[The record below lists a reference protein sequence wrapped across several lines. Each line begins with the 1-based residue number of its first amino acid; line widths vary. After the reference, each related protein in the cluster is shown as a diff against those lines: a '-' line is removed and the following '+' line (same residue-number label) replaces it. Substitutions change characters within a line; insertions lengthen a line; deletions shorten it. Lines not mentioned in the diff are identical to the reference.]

1 MIAKINEMF
10 VYSKSILQNFGST
23 YSGIYLALFGLFFFF
38 LYFKRIDLSIKSY
51 TAYMLGFLVLFFVPG
66 CIPLINFMTG
76 VDLSVDTYMMFPT
89 IIVMIIAFVT
99 LVLYLK
105 EDSEKNGGKYYVIKA
120 SAVFLLLI
128 FVEASV
134 PLQIDFTEFSL
145 PKWDGKYAST
155 VSDITEIVGEQSVM
169 LPSELQSAM
178 KRHQWNLNMP
188 ISDTTDYDED
198 ATSVF
203 QNAYGYAV
211 TYVVVKEK
219 KQLDVSNQDTLVE
232 LASVFHYGYITKTG
246 GYLIFALS

>member
-1 MIAKINEMF
+1 MMAKINEF
-10 VYSKSILQNFGST
+10 FTYTKWNLQSFGST

-38 LYFKRIDLSIKSY
+38 LFFKRRDRSIKSY
-51 TAYMLGFLVLFFVPG
+51 TAYMLGFIVLFFAPG
-66 CIPLINFMTG
+66 CISLINYITG
-76 VDLSVDTYMMFPT
+76 VDLSTETYMMFPT
-89 IIVMIIAFVT
+89 IIVTIIAFVT
-99 LVLYLK
+99 LVVYLK
-105 EDSEKNGGKYYVIKA
+105 EDSEKNGGKHFVIK
-120 SAVFLLLI
+120 SCAVFLLLI

-145 PKWDGKYAST
+145 PHNDGKYAST
-155 VSDITEIVGEQSVM
+155 VFDITEIVGEQSVM

-178 KRHQWNLNMP
+178 KKHQWNLNMP
-188 ISDTTDYDED
+188 ISDTTDYDDD

-203 QNAYGYAV
+203 KNAYGYAV

-232 LASVFHYGYITKTG
+232 LAAGLHYGYVTKTG